1 MAKAQTLFSAQ
12 DEQEIVTAIQEA
24 ERQTSGEIRV
34 HVEASCGAKETTQ
47 RAIEVFQMLQMHET
61 EARNGVLF
69 YLAHEDKKFSIYG
82 DQGINQAVEA
92 NFWEDIRDLMQSA
105 FKQGDFKK
113 GLIDGISASG
123 QALKKYFPYQSDDK
137 NELDDSISKA

>member
-1 MAKAQTLFSAQ
+1 MAEAQNLFSAQ
-12 DEQEIVTAIQEA
+12 DEQEIVKAIQEA
-24 ERQTSGEIRV
+24 ETQTSGEIRV
-34 HVEASCGAKETTQ
+34 HVEASCGSKETTQ

-69 YLAHEDKKFSIYG
+69 YLAYEDKKFSIYG
-82 DQGINQAVEA
+82 DQGINEAVED
-92 NFWEDIRDLMQSA
+92 NFWEDIRDLMQAA
-105 FKQGDFKK
+105 FRQGDFKK

-123 QALKKYFPYQSDDK
+123 KALKTYFPYQSDDK